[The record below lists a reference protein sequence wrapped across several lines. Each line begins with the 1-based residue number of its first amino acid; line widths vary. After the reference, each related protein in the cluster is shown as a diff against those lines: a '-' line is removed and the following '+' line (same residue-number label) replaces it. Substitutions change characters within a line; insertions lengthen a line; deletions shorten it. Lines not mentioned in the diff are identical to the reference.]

1 MQKNTRKKRKLIFLF
16 AIKRRTH
23 GSGSII
29 NSTSPDYKRLRR
41 SCLLQSP
48 NFDGIQGNWCRK
60 ELKGRLTRISRIA
73 NFLVSFDVAHSC
85 GSEVPWFSFATKG
98 TSGLINAMEWKLIR
112 TRPLKAS
119 PCVCESPETDH
130 ICGKFRGPMT
140 DRGKPG
146 RGDCVRLINR
156 FALINNRLR

>member
-85 GSEVPWFSFATKG
+85 ESEVPWFYLRQRALRVWLMQWNGNWFG
-98 TSGLINAMEWKLIR
+98 HDPWKLRRVWVWKPRNGSHLWKIPWSHDR
-112 TRPLKAS
+112 QRQARSGGLRS
-119 PCVCESPETDH
+119 LDQS
-130 ICGKFRGPMT
+130 FR
-140 DRGKPG
+140 
-146 RGDCVRLINR
+146 INQ
-156 FALINNRLR
+156 